1 LVSSDRNHTV
11 AVLVNGSDSYT
22 LLGTLPIVGFPFEGR
37 GWVVGLAHA
46 ALGGLTMACAAL
58 LPCDDE

>member
-1 LVSSDRNHTV
+1 M
-11 AVLVNGSDSYT
+11 GSFLL
-22 LLGTLPIVGFPFEGR
+22 LLGLLVALMMSILGFPFEGR
-37 GWVVGLAHA
+37 GWGVGLAHA